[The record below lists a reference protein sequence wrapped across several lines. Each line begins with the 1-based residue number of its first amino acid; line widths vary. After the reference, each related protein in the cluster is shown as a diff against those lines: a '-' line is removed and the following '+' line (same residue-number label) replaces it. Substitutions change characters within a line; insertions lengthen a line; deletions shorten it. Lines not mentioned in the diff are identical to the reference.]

1 MERFEQGSGALDLG
15 ITAIPH
21 IVIKS

>member
-1 MERFEQGSGALDLG
+1 MKRFEQGSGALDLG